1 MNYTV
6 ILVPLLTIV
15 LLSSCSLE
23 DMAEI
28 QKIDGNELQTKSNGS
43 HITQSN
49 KLTSHRVSEK
59 AARLYLHFLNDDA
72 NRTWSVTPFVADGDT
87 LFYIFNSEKGWKI
100 ISGDT
105 RTSPV
110 LAESPKGNIIV
121 SDSLD
126 IPLKIIIND
135 AKVTVQTI
143 RLQETDNS
151 STSLWKPFIDI
162 ASRSSSETLS
172 DSGGQRDTDFHW
184 VKVLISSTSITDTLV
199 DTGHLLSTTWD
210 QDSPWNYKTPIL
222 QNHIDHCKV
231 GCVAVAIGQL
241 MFYFNSHYG
250 YPTGLYENVWLD
262 LQNYYYQ
269 PWQQIQLDSFNAIS
283 DRWDYMKLNRSIYG
297 NDIFVADLLAYVGH
311 NVAMNYGYS
320 SSGTTMNQSRLSQFG
335 FSSSVGYMPACLYS
349 TVANILDGKPVV
361 VDASTDNYLL
371 RHTWIIDGYSQEKKT
386 TTTTYAY
393 YYVEDPSTIS
403 GTTYNGYL
411 IVSFYDEEE
420 MATLVPG
427 YANGTQTYEYTEST
441 YQYFYH
447 NWGENDGQYDSI
459 RQDVNY
465 WHFGNNHFNLGRT
478 VYYNLSYS
486 DQ

>member
-1 MNYTV
+1 
-6 ILVPLLTIV
+6 
-15 LLSSCSLE
+15 
-23 DMAEI
+23 
-28 QKIDGNELQTKSNGS
+28 
-43 HITQSN
+43 
-49 KLTSHRVSEK
+49 
-59 AARLYLHFLNDDA
+59 
-72 NRTWSVTPFVADGDT
+72 
-87 LFYIFNSEKGWKI
+87 
-100 ISGDT
+100 
-105 RTSPV
+105 
-110 LAESPKGNIIV
+110 
-121 SDSLD
+121 
-126 IPLKIIIND
+126 
-135 AKVTVQTI
+135 
-143 RLQETDNS
+143 
-151 STSLWKPFIDI
+151 
-162 ASRSSSETLS
+162 
-172 DSGGQRDTDFHW
+172 
-184 VKVLISSTSITDTLV
+184 
-199 DTGHLLSTTWD
+199 
-210 QDSPWNYKTPIL
+210 
-222 QNHIDHCKV
+222 
-231 GCVAVAIGQL
+231 
-241 MFYFNSHYG
+241 
-250 YPTGLYENVWLD
+250 
-262 LQNYYYQ
+262 
-269 PWQQIQLDSFNAIS
+269 
-283 DRWDYMKLNRSIYG
+283 MKLNRSIYG

-335 FSSSVGYMPACLYS
+335 FSSSVGYMPACLSS